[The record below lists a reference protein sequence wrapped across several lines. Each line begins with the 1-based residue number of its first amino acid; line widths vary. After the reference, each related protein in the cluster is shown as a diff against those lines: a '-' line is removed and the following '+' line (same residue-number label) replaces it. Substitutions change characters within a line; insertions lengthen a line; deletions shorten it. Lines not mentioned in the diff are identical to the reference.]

1 MIGCEFL
8 KEREY
13 IIANFRNCTEY
24 SSLTREGSEKI
35 DISKPSLASLPAF
48 LEYIENDALHGL
60 LCITRYE
67 KKLREFLDIN
77 GCNERQALEYRHIRE
92 SFVLQGGENYLGERW
107 KKYFQNGKL
116 VLIADDILGEI
127 FVQNR
132 VRKSTIKNLDLLLKI
147 QIGDLVVH
155 REHGIGR
162 YIQILKK
169 RIGLIEREYMEVEYK
184 G

>member
-35 DISKPSLASLPAF
+35 DISKPSLDSLPAF
-48 LEYIENDALHGL
+48 LEYIEHDGQHGL

-67 KKLREFLDIN
+67 KKLRELLDIN
-77 GCNERQALEYRHIRE
+77 GYTERQTLEYRHIRE
-92 SFVLQGGENYLGERW
+92 SFVLQGGEKYLGERW

-116 VLIADDILGEI
+116 VLISDDILGAV

-132 VRKSTIKNLDLLLKI
+132 VRKSTIKHLDLLLKI

-169 RIGLIEREYMEVEYK
+169 RIGLIEREYMEVEYR
-184 G
+184 